1 MRIFNDSVVLQFDSK
16 TTGNSGASIPV
27 TVRDS
32 ETGVKAALFSDNLTT
47 PTVTTNP
54 VISGPKGNYSFYV
67 ADGTYDVIINEG
79 VAGGYTLSN
88 EQIYD
93 LVALTTLGK
102 VEVIVVEDQL
112 VYPYP
117 ASVLNVFSVNA
128 GGEYLLETVDGYT
141 NDSVAKTIT
150 LSEGLAANE
159 VMEWETSLIPAPI
172 FPVPLPT
179 GFYGSVTYS
188 AFGADATGGTDT
200 QVSLQNAI
208 NFCSI
213 NQVKLLGQIGNFKCL
228 SALMI
233 PKQKGFIW
241 ESPNLSVIDSSAAT
255 TAFITVDAYSDRAAG
270 VSGDFTEGL
279 RINGGRIIP
288 SSVAGSYGMGLFYM
302 TNTSSIRDVEIRGGD
317 NGLLLDKEFYGFFEN
332 IKIKDSAKIGLHLLA
347 GGTNDTGI
355 NANYYKGLWITGCEN
370 NLVFIDTA
378 GSFSNVAV
386 FDSCTFE
393 NSRKTSVIINGVRP
407 VKFLGCYSEGN
418 YTNLAAAGEVTDFDG
433 FDTEITL
440 DHCFINVSENHDSG
454 AYAVKGDAS
463 RITDTATYKAAGVL
477 SKFYDTTTTRLVYT
491 DDSPNSDFSN
501 ASSGYDR
508 KLENNAPITQIF
520 QRLDSYTADRTI
532 AAIGGNVNNAVYNAL
547 TPLVNIDLTTAQLR
561 AGWTFEFHIIVY
573 ETNSINLT
581 RRGVSE
587 IAHISV
593 FKDGINFDAYVD
605 VFSRRE
611 RLSSQAGTVKLVEL
625 GSDQIQLQYDGA
637 GSTGLAHLVD
647 IQYQLRNMVC
657 RNNGDIVTIDK
668 L

>member
-1 MRIFNDSVVLQFDSK
+1 MRIFNDSVVLQFDNAS
-16 TTGNSGASIPV
+16 TGNSGVSIPV

-32 ETGVKAALFSDNLTT
+32 VTGIKPTLFSDDG
-47 PTVTTNP
+47 VTETDNP
-54 VISGPKGNYSFYV
+54 VISGAKGNYSFYV

-79 VAGGYTLSN
+79 VAGGYTLFN

-117 ASVLNVFSVNA
+117 ASVLNVYSVNV

-172 FPVPLPT
+172 FQPSEALGAS
-179 GFYGSVTYS
+179 GFVTYS
-188 AFGADATGGTDT
+188 DFPGIDPTGGTD
-200 QVSLQNAI
+200 SHDGLQAAI
-208 NFCSI
+208 DFCSEF
-213 NQVKLLGQIGNFKCL
+213 QVELRGDIGVFKCL

-233 PKQKGFIW
+233 PKQKGFLW
-241 ESPNLSVIDSSAAT
+241 TMPNCSIIDSSAAV
-255 TAFITVDAYSDRAAG
+255 TAFITIDAYSDRTPG
-270 VSGDFTEGL
+270 VSSDFTEGL

-288 SSVAGSYGMGLFYM
+288 SSVAGSYGMGLFYV

-418 YTNLAAAGEVTDFDG
+418 YTNLAAAGEVIDFDG
-433 FDTEITL
+433 FDTEITF
-440 DHCFINVSENHDSG
+440 DNCFINVSENHDPG
-454 AYAVKGDAS
+454 AYAVKGDTS

-477 SKFYDTTTTRLVYT
+477 TKFYDTTTTRLVYT

-508 KLENNAPITQIF
+508 KLENNAPITQIV

-547 TPLVNIDLTTAQLR
+547 TPLVTLDLSTAQLR
-561 AGWTFEFHIIVY
+561 AGWTFEFHYIAY
-573 ETNSINLT
+573 ESNSINLT

-587 IAHISV
+587 IAHVSV

-611 RLSSQAGTVKLVEL
+611 RLSSQAGTVKLVDL

-647 IQYQLRNMVC
+647 IQYQVRNMVC
-657 RNNGDIVTIDK
+657 RNNGDIVTVNK